1 MVDLKK
7 IVTNEGNSLSDL
19 SFDQPILLV
28 FLRHFECI
36 FCQQA
41 LQDLSGYKKDIDS
54 IPLHLIF
61 VHMGKPEIAEEFFGK
76 YNLSGIQHISDPQ
89 CHVYNK
95 FGLTK
100 GNMSQLFGLQTWVK
114 GFQAKKEGLK
124 VSTKVIGDSLQMPGI
139 FIIKEGSIK
148 DRYIHKMASE
158 RPDYKALINCCSL

>member
-7 IVTNEGNSLSDL
+7 IITNNGDSLSDL

-28 FLRHFECI
+28 FLRHFGCI

-41 LQDLSGYKKDIDS
+41 LQDLSSYKKDIES

-61 VHMGKPEIAEEFFGK
+61 VHMGQPEIAEEFFGK
-76 YNLSGIQHISDPQ
+76 YNLSGVAHISDPQ
-89 CHVYNK
+89 CKVYNE

-100 GNMSQLFGLQTWVK
+100 GNVSQLFGLQTWVK

-124 VSTKVIGDSLQMPGI
+124 LSTKLIGDSLQMPGI
-139 FIIKEGSIK
+139 FIIKEGNVK
-148 DRYIHKMASE
+148 ERYIHKVASD
-158 RPDYKALINCCSL
+158 RPDYKALINCCSI